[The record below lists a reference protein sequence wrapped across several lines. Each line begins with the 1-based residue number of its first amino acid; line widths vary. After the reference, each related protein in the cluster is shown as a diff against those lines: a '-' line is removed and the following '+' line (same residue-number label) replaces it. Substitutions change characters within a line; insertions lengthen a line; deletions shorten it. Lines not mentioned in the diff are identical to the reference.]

1 MLQLLDRQA
10 PDWLP
15 WWQELILNW
24 VGSWDTIAQVTVIS
38 ADKEAYIEY
47 LNEVEVTRQ
56 RLEQM
61 LELDDA

>member
-24 VGSWDTIAQVTVIS
+24 VGSWRTVAQVTVIS
-38 ADKEAYIEY
+38 ASRESYLDYLSEAETVRI
-47 LNEVEVTRQ
+47 